1 MVEAVISPGENFD
14 PAIVWSLLEE
24 IKDPEIPVLS
34 IVDLGIA
41 REVKEGGKGQLE
53 IIISPTYSGCP
64 AMYML
69 EEQIKETLVN
79 HGYADPIVTTRLS
92 PAWTTDWMTQEGCRK
107 LEAYGIA
114 PPEKTTSNKSVLFGG
129 QKKIACPRCKSDN
142 SEQISEFGSTAC
154 KALYRCLDCL
164 EPFDYF
170 KCI

>member
-1 MVEAVISPGENFD
+1 MSRGAVNFD
-14 PAIVWSLLEE
+14 PAVIWALLEE
-24 IKDPEIPVLS
+24 VKDPEIPVLS

-41 REVKEGGKGQLE
+41 RAVQDTKEGQLE

-69 EEQIKETLVN
+69 EEQIKETLIH
-79 HGYADPIVTTRLS
+79 HGYPDPVVTTQLS
-92 PAWTTDWMTQEGCRK
+92 PAWTTDWMTEAGRQK
-107 LEAYGIA
+107 LTAYGIA
-114 PPEKTTSNKSVLFGG
+114 PPEKTTANKSVLFGG
-129 QKKIACPRCKSDN
+129 QKEISCPKCRSQN
-142 SEQISEFGSTAC
+142 TEQISEFGSTAC